1 MKKVFVKKDKRT
13 ELEKEYDNAVKLLK
27 AYIPSS
33 DVYNDQLEIVERL
46 HKMLMEEDDHKKKV
60 SPDAILNGC
69 VGLLQV
75 GAILWREQLHNVTS
89 KAIGFVF
96 KGRVR

>member
-27 AYIPSS
+27 TCLPNS
-33 DVYNDQLEIVERL
+33 DDYNAQLEVVERL

-60 SPDAILNGC
+60 SPDALVNGG

-75 GAILWREQLHNVTS
+75 GAILWREQFHNVTS
-89 KAIGFVF
+89 RALNFVM
-96 KGRVR
+96 KGRAR

>member
-1 MKKVFVKKDKRT
+1 MKKLTKKDKRT
-13 ELEKEYDNAVKLLK
+13 ELEKEYDNAVSMLK
-27 AYIPSS
+27 TYLPGS
-33 DVYNDQLEIVERL
+33 DEYLSQLDVVERL
-46 HKMLMEEDDHKKKV
+46 HEMLMTEKENERKV
-60 SPDAILNGC
+60 SPDSIINGT

-89 KAIGFVF
+89 KALNFVF